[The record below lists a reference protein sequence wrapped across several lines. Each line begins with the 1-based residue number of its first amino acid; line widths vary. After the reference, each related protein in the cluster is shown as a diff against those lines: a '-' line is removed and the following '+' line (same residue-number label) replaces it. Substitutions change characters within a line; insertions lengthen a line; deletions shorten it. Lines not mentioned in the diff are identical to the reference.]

1 MILMV
6 IKSSK
11 IKAPRQGFYD
21 LNVGLYGYKMTK
33 RPYDRRDQ
41 SSLASDAQTT
51 IYKSH
56 LYLKSYFLVSCSM
69 AVW

>member
-6 IKSSK
+6 VKSSK

-21 LNVGLYGYKMTK
+21 LNVGLYGYKTTK

-41 SSLASDAQTT
+41 SSLANDAQTT
-51 IYKSH
+51 INKID
-56 LYLKSYFLVSCSM
+56 LYLKSYFLSSCSI
-69 AVW
+69 AV

>member
-11 IKAPRQGFYD
+11 IKAPRQGSYD
-21 LNVGLYGYKMTK
+21 SNVGLYGYKTTE

-41 SSLASDAQTT
+41 SSLASDAQIT
-51 IYKSH
+51 INKIV
-56 LYLKSYFLVSCSM
+56 LYLKSYFLLSCAI
-69 AVW
+69 AV

>member
-21 LNVGLYGYKMTK
+21 SNVGLYGYKMTK

-41 SSLASDAQTT
+41 SSLASDAQITMN
-51 IYKSH
+51 KG
-56 LYLKSYFLVSCSM
+56 FLISLNRQDFTFY
-69 AVW
+69 

>member
-6 IKSSK
+6 VKSSK

-21 LNVGLYGYKMTK
+21 LNVGLYGYKTTK

-41 SSLASDAQTT
+41 SSLASDVQIT
-51 IYKSH
+51 IK
-56 LYLKSYFLVSCSM
+56 K
-69 AVW
+69 AA

>member
-11 IKAPRQGFYD
+11 IKAPRQGSYD
-21 LNVGLYGYKMTK
+21 SNVGLYGYKTTE

-41 SSLASDAQTT
+41 SSLASDVQIT
-51 IYKSH
+51 IK
-56 LYLKSYFLVSCSM
+56 K
-69 AVW
+69 AA

>member
-21 LNVGLYGYKMTK
+21 LNVGLYGYKTTK
-33 RPYDRRDQ
+33 RPYDRREQ
-41 SSLASDAQTT
+41 SSLASDVQIT
-51 IYKSH
+51 IK
-56 LYLKSYFLVSCSM
+56 K
-69 AVW
+69 AA

>member
-11 IKAPRQGFYD
+11 IKAPRQGSYD
-21 LNVGLYGYKMTK
+21 SNVGLYGYKTTE

-51 IYKSH
+51 INKID
-56 LYLKSYFLVSCSM
+56 LYLKSYFLLSCAI
-69 AVW
+69 AV

>member
-21 LNVGLYGYKMTK
+21 SNVGLYGYKTTE

-41 SSLASDAQTT
+41 SSLASDAQIT
-51 IYKSH
+51 INKSNVH
-56 LYLKSYFLVSCSM
+56 LESYFLVSCAM

>member
-21 LNVGLYGYKMTK
+21 LNVGLYGYKTTE

-41 SSLASDAQTT
+41 SSLASDAQIT
-51 IYKSH
+51 INKIVLH
-56 LYLKSYFLVSCSM
+56 LKSYFLLSCAI
-69 AVW
+69 AV